1 MRSSKSI
8 WIDFVDTHFFNLHVH
23 LEVHSPYNIILI
35 IFYRHRVKCK
45 DQILNLVIS
54 TLCNIGSA
62 CPFETTSA
70 KKRRANR
77 KKSVNDRMLLNHE
90 MAIKSRRLSTILLN
104 SCCKIMFS
112 WTLSNTL
119 WIDSVDR
126 TCTLSDKSNLA
137 TSSESNYNNLYLT
150 LPLLNIITTK
160 WPFDLA
166 ARTVAWGDM
175 IFVLA
180 SLPLFC
186 VCCTSAVNKEWSAA
200 CTNEYLFK

>member
-1 MRSSKSI
+1 M
-8 WIDFVDTHFFNLHVH
+8 
-23 LEVHSPYNIILI
+23 
-35 IFYRHRVKCK
+35 
-45 DQILNLVIS
+45 NLVIS

-160 WPFDLA
+160 WPFALA
-166 ARTVAWGDM
+166 TRTAEWGDM